1 MADEK
6 KAGKTGG
13 KTPGVSVGRARR
25 TGDIDALKRVHWL
38 AVRTAYRLMKAEG
51 VTFQEQLSA
60 IHAINQASGS
70 YVKLLEQTDVKNE
83 LETMRK
89 KLVELAGSEGMR
101 KVV

>member
-1 MADEK
+1 MAEDNK
-6 KAGKTGG
+6 SGSTRQ
-13 KTPGVSVGRARR
+13 KTPGVSVGRARK

-51 VTFQEQLSA
+51 ATFQEQLSA

-89 KLVELAGSEGMR
+89 KLTDLAGSEGMR